1 MAKDFK
7 LVNCSPEQGFRKNVE
22 MARSSSNLVR
32 SQRQARRSENFCD
45 CFKDL
50 QLITFPTL
58 TSTDS
63 YRCDSYCLARVFQ
76 NLPAPPKHQG
86 VFDIFCDFQSFFQ
99 LENLGSHLAMCPDDR
114 FLPQGK
120 QIFQKVCQVR
130 PMPQL
135 VCLQLYN

>member
-1 MAKDFK
+1 
-7 LVNCSPEQGFRKNVE
+7 

-76 NLPAPPKHQG
+76 NLPAPPKQYG
-86 VFDIFCDFQSFFQ
+86 VFDVFRDFQSFFQ
-99 LENLGSHLAMCPDDR
+99 LENLGSHLAMCPDNR
-114 FLPQGK
+114 FLTQGK
-120 QIFQKVCQVR
+120 QILPKICQVL
-130 PMPQL
+130 PMPL
-135 VCLQLYN
+135 ANISVTSASSLPYMHSVG